1 VDLLARIVTGRRSKL
16 VVLATWLLTLGA
28 LGPLIGSFESK
39 QRNEPSSFLPAD
51 AESVR
56 ALELSDRFPSAEG
69 VAAIAVFARASGL
82 TPDDRAAVARAREEL
97 AASPP
102 EGVESVSPPQP
113 SRDGKAAL
121 VVAQIVTEGDEEV
134 LVAAV
139 ESIRETAAGVA
150 GDGLEGK
157 VTGPA
162 GYSADATK
170 AFEGINSTLLLAT
183 TTLVFVLLV
192 LIYRS
197 PIFWALPL
205 LAVFFAEGLVRG
217 IGSLLVDAGLVV
229 NGQTGGILLVLV
241 FGAGTDYALLLTARY
256 REELHRH
263 EDRHE
268 AMRIAVRQAGPGILA
283 SAGTVVAALLCLSLA
298 SVNSTAG
305 LGPVG
310 AMGVAVAATAMLTAL
325 PALLVLG
332 GRRAFWPFVPRF
344 DGEGVET
351 GIAWRRGFWGR
362 LGAWIERRHRAV
374 WIGTTLALVAVALGT
389 LTLDT
394 SLTTGNA
401 FRGDI
406 ESVEGQE
413 LLERSFPAG
422 ASAPTNV
429 VVTDPLRLD
438 AVEAAARAAPQV
450 AVVGE
455 VEEGPPGALFTV
467 TLTEDPFSREGFAL
481 IEPLRAQLREAG
493 GDAVL
498 VGGATAEEQD
508 LRDAVRSD
516 TLLLVPLVL
525 LVVFAILVALLRAL
539 VGPLMLMATVVLS
552 FFAALGL
559 SLLVFEAFA
568 DFPGEDPSYP
578 LYAFIFLVALGID
591 YNIFLMARVREEAH
605 ALPTKE
611 AMLKGLA
618 VTGGV
623 ITSAGIVLAGTF
635 SVLAVLPLVALTQ
648 IGITVALGVLLDT
661 FVVRSVLV
669 PALTFSLGERT
680 WWPSSPRRP

>member
-1 VDLLARIVTGRRSKL
+1 
-16 VVLATWLLTLGA
+16 
-28 LGPLIGSFESK
+28 
-39 QRNEPSSFLPAD
+39 
-51 AESVR
+51 
-56 ALELSDRFPSAEG
+56 
-69 VAAIAVFARASGL
+69 
-82 TPDDRAAVARAREEL
+82 
-97 AASPP
+97 
-102 EGVESVSPPQP
+102 
-113 SRDGKAAL
+113 
-121 VVAQIVTEGDEEV
+121 
-134 LVAAV
+134 
-139 ESIRETAAGVA
+139 
-150 GDGLEGK
+150 
-157 VTGPA
+157 
-162 GYSADATK
+162 
-170 AFEGINSTLLLAT
+170 
-183 TTLVFVLLV
+183 
-192 LIYRS
+192 
-197 PIFWALPL
+197 
-205 LAVFFAEGLVRG
+205 
-217 IGSLLVDAGLVV
+217 
-229 NGQTGGILLVLV
+229 
-241 FGAGTDYALLLTARY
+241 
-256 REELHRH
+256 
-263 EDRHE
+263 
-268 AMRIAVRQAGPGILA
+268 
-283 SAGTVVAALLCLSLA
+283 
-298 SVNSTAG
+298 
-305 LGPVG
+305 
-310 AMGVAVAATAMLTAL
+310 
-325 PALLVLG
+325 
-332 GRRAFWPFVPRF
+332 
-344 DGEGVET
+344 
-351 GIAWRRGFWGR
+351 
-362 LGAWIERRHRAV
+362 
-374 WIGTTLALVAVALGT
+374 
-389 LTLDT
+389 
-394 SLTTGNA
+394 
-401 FRGDI
+401 
-406 ESVEGQE
+406 
-413 LLERSFPAG
+413 
-422 ASAPTNV
+422 
-429 VVTDPLRLD
+429 
-438 AVEAAARAAPQV
+438 
-450 AVVGE
+450 VGE
-455 VEEGPPGALFTV
+455 LEEGPPGALFTV